1 MSLTLTIDLND
12 HDLEHFATALK
23 NAQQAAAGRSADE
36 IVAAAAKLLEDAQ
49 KVKAPDFIGD
59 RLERLDDMIAMVRDE
74 GWHLDEE
81 DRQHVLSA
89 LVYFADPTDLIPDHV
104 QVLGFLDDAIMI
116 ELSVRELKHE
126 LDAYDDFCEYR
137 EREAKKRGIEPSAVG
152 RTDWLDSRRDE
163 LVERM
168 HARRKRDGGTGFGH
182 GYGGSSGYAKTGYSR
197 AWRPGMFRVR

>member
-12 HDLEHFATALK
+12 HDLEHFADALK
-23 NAQQAAAGRSADE
+23 AAHKAAEGRSADE

-49 KVKAPDFIGD
+49 KVKTPDFISE
-59 RLERLDDMIAMVRDE
+59 RLQRLDDMIAMVRDE
-74 GWHLDEE
+74 GWHLDDE

-89 LVYFADPTDLIPDHV
+89 LVYFADPSDVIPDHV
-104 QVLGFLDDAIMI
+104 EVLGFLDDAIMI
-116 ELSVRELKHE
+116 ELCVRELRHE
-126 LDAYDDFCEYR
+126 LEAYDDFCEYR
-137 EREAKKRGIEPSAVG
+137 EREARKRGIEPSAVG

-168 HARRKRDGGTGFGH
+168 HARRKRDGGAGFGL
-182 GYGGSSGYAKTGYSR
+182 GYGQSSGYGKSAYAR